1 MSQIMAYLG
10 VRKMFNLIKFQSFLE
25 KGKGLCVTEKKIFH
39 KNFTQ
44 RVLCPI
50 WCEKNYEKYEG
61 T

>member
-1 MSQIMAYLG
+1 MSKAYFL
-10 VRKMFNLIKFQSFLE
+10 SFLE
-25 KGKGLCVTEKKIFH
+25 KGKRLCVTEKKIFH

-44 RVLCPI
+44 LVLCPI